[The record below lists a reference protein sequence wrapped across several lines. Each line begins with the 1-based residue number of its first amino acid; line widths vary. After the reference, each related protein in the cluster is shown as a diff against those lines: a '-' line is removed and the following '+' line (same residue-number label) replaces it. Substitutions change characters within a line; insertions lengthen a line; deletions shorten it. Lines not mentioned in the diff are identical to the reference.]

1 VNDSLFGQTLPI
13 LPTKFPQWTC
23 LGLCFRLRP
32 RLTLVSCSER
42 RRPFGAFLASSTAE
56 EMQHFVQMNSMLN
69 ATQIVTN
76 ELRPIDIRTDLRPAP
91 ETILVVEDE
100 AFVREA
106 TCDILESEGYRV
118 LRARNATEA
127 QTAFRQNHG
136 SVQLLLSD
144 VVLPGQNG
152 PALAKDLQEAHQAL
166 PAIFISGWPGVFTLA
181 TLLLVASSAPCSAP
195 RAPVAIASTP

>member
-1 VNDSLFGQTLPI
+1 
-13 LPTKFPQWTC
+13 
-23 LGLCFRLRP
+23 
-32 RLTLVSCSER
+32 
-42 RRPFGAFLASSTAE
+42 
-56 EMQHFVQMNSMLN
+56 MQHFVQMNSMLN